1 MKLTAVIFINFQNYY
16 HYCNILNLRRLI
28 VKPKHKTK
36 MKKIIPILGL
46 LLFGFLLFYMT
57 LPVINY
63 GFIGLPVLLLFLILI
78 SIITFTKLEVIKPAN
93 KLRLVS
99 APPKLFFY
107 TLFAVLAYVVIVP
120 LVTSL
125 PMFRSDA
132 YQKLI
137 GKVEDGQNLKNHI
150 APISLDKIRVVDEEL
165 AMLLGEKI
173 IGSQPSLGSQTE
185 IGEFTIQKVNDEL
198 YWVAPLLH
206 TGFFKWYNNSGGTPG
221 YVMVSATNE
230 RDVKLIQEVK
240 GKPVRIKYQSGA
252 FFGSRIDRH
261 VYFNGYAT
269 VGLEDFNFEID
280 DNGHPYWIVT
290 KYKKRIGFAG
300 NDATG
305 VLVVDAQTGDIQ
317 EYDIANTPLWVDRIQ
332 PISFVEEQLNDWGE
346 YVHGYWNWSNENK
359 LMTTEGLTL
368 VYGENHKSYW
378 YTGLSSV
385 GKEESAVG
393 FVLVDTRTKEATYY
407 RQSGA
412 TEYAAQSSAEGKVQ
426 EKGYHASLPIPY
438 LINNIPT
445 YVMTLKD
452 DGGLV
457 KMFAMVS
464 INDYTIVGVGNTM
477 RETLMAYKN
486 VYNMADNGIDPAAVS
501 NKKSYKSVVTRIEN
515 DVKNGNSF
523 YYFTIKDYPNIFV
536 GSSQLSNELP
546 VTMVGDSINISFDVD
561 LEEVIDVSSFDNI
574 NIGKKK

>member
-1 MKLTAVIFINFQNYY
+1 
-16 HYCNILNLRRLI
+16 
-28 VKPKHKTK
+28 
-36 MKKIIPILGL
+36 MKKIILILAL
-46 LLFGFLLFYMT
+46 LLIGFLLFYNV

-63 GFIGLPVLLLFLILI
+63 GFVGLPLLLLLLLLIAIVLFSKI
-78 SIITFTKLEVIKPAN
+78 EVTSTTRKLNMFSKTN
-93 KLRLVS
+93 KI
-99 APPKLFFY
+99 LFFLSFGLLVY
-107 TLFAVLAYVVIVP
+107 LVVVP
-120 LVTSL
+120 LATSL
-125 PMFRSDA
+125 PMFRSSA

-137 GKVEDGQNLKNHI
+137 GEVENGEDLKNHI

-173 IGSQPSLGSQTE
+173 IGSQPSLGSQAE

-206 TGFFKWYNNSGGTPG
+206 TGFFKWYNNSEGTPG

-230 RDVKLIQEVK
+230 RDVKLIQDIN
-240 GKPVRIKYQSGA
+240 GKRLSIKYQPA
-252 FFGSRIDRH
+252 AYFGSRIDRH

-280 DNGHPYWIVT
+280 DKGNPYWIVT

-305 VLVVDAQTGDIQ
+305 VLTVDAQTGEIK
-317 EYDIANTPLWVDRIQ
+317 EYDINNTPLWVDRIQ
-332 PISFVEEQLNDWGE
+332 PISFIEEQLNDWGE
-346 YVHGYWNWSNENK
+346 YVHGFWNFSNENK
-359 LMTTEGLTL
+359 LQTTEGLTL

-385 GKEESAVG
+385 GKEESTVG
-393 FVLVDTRTKEATYY
+393 FVLVDTRTKETTYY
-407 RQSGA
+407 KQSGA

-438 LINNIPT
+438 VINNIPT

-486 VYNMADNGIDPAAVS
+486 VYNMADNGINPESVTS
-501 NKKSYKSVVTRIEN
+501 KKSLKTIVTRIEN

-523 YYFTIKDYPNIFV
+523 YYFTVKDYPNIFV

-546 VTMVGDSINISFDVD
+546 VTAIGDSISISFDVD
-561 LEEVIDVSSFDNI
+561 LEEVIDVSSFDNK
-574 NIGKKK
+574 NIGNKK

>member
-1 MKLTAVIFINFQNYY
+1 MK
-16 HYCNILNLRRLI
+16 RL
-28 VKPKHKTK
+28 
-36 MKKIIPILGL
+36 IPILFL
-46 LLFGFLLFYMT
+46 LVFGFVLFYMT

-63 GFIGLPVLLLFLILI
+63 GFVGLPILIIFLILVAI
-78 SIITFTKLEVIKPAN
+78 VAFTKIEVVKPAN
-93 KLRLVS
+93 KLRIISTPGKYVYFL
-99 APPKLFFY
+99 L
-107 TLFAVLAYVVIVP
+107 LAVLAYVIIVP
-120 LVTSL
+120 ILTSL
-125 PMFRSDA
+125 PMFRSDD

-137 GKVEDGQNLKNHI
+137 GEVEDGQNLKNHI

-230 RDVKLIQEVK
+230 RDVKLIQNVK
-240 GKPVRIKYQSGA
+240 GKPVKIKYQPGA

-261 VYFNGYAT
+261 VYFSGYAT

-305 VLVVDAQTGDIQ
+305 VLVVDAETGAIQ

-332 PISFVEEQLNDWGE
+332 PISFIEEQLNDWGE
-346 YVHGYWNWSNENK
+346 YVHGYWNWANENK

-501 NKKSYKSVVTRIEN
+501 TKKSFKSVVTRIEN

-523 YYFTIKDYPNIFV
+523 YYFTVKDYANIFV

-546 VTMVGDSINISFDVD
+546 VTMVGDSINIAFDVD
-561 LEEVIDVSSFDNI
+561 LEEVIDVSSFDNL

>member
-1 MKLTAVIFINFQNYY
+1 
-16 HYCNILNLRRLI
+16 
-28 VKPKHKTK
+28 

-46 LLFGFLLFYMT
+46 LLFGFLLLYFA

-63 GFIGLPVLLLFLILI
+63 GFVGLPIILIFVLLACVIA
-78 SIITFTKLEVIKPAN
+78 FTKLEVVKPSN
-93 KLRLVS
+93 KLRLIA
-99 APPKLFFY
+99 APSKFFFY
-107 TLFAVLAYVVIVP
+107 AIIVAIAYVTVVP
-120 LVTSL
+120 LLTSL
-125 PMFRSDA
+125 PMFRSES

-185 IGEFTIQKVNDEL
+185 IGAFTIQKVNDEL

-206 TGFFKWYNNSGGTPG
+206 TGFFKWYNNSEGTPG

-230 RDVKLIQEVK
+230 RDVKLIQNVK
-240 GKPVRIKYQSGA
+240 GKPVKIKYQPGA

-290 KYKKRIGFAG
+290 KYQKRIGFAG

-305 VLVVDAQTGDIQ
+305 VLVVDAQTGVIK

-332 PISFVEEQLNDWGE
+332 PISFIEEQLNDWGE

-412 TEYAAQSSAEGKVQ
+412 TEFAAQSSAEGKVQ

-477 RETLMAYKN
+477 RETLMSYKN

-501 NKKSYKSVVTRIEN
+501 TKKSFKSVVTRIEN

-546 VTMVGDSINISFDVD
+546 VTMVGDSINVAFDVD
-561 LEEVIDVSSFDNI
+561 LEEVIDVSSFDNL